1 MDDIFFR
8 YLPYYF
14 RDFADQDGRVVDIVD
29 SLSSLLEGKP
39 LGFFHFLI
47 HAPSSDGYF
56 VGNYF
61 LNHLHEE
68 SAEEGFVII
77 ADWKQFYKEQN
88 AISRTIP
95 QIKQAYF
102 SVCSADDYRNDPLA
116 FENILLTTLQDE
128 WNLLHDRQIFLPVAP
143 VSFPDS
149 IYSSE
154 ETKLSA
160 ILKTTDTPSSPP
172 YFATSPT
179 FSKTSPAFSKTSPS
193 STPLLLPTG
202 TSDYEAFSSLSS
214 LPTPLCLPPLP
225 SPCLPLIL
233 YLRLASSCLQIGGLN
248 SCAAIIGQDKDIKAL
263 ITRSK
268 ICVDENTVREKD
280 SAYKLISYPLN
291 QINDLMFFDREEND
305 TRRWPP
311 KISYK
316 IKRFIEY
323 ASSSPELDSLGDLSL
338 FVCVQ
343 VLIFESFLLCSI
355 FIYLSFIINI
365 IGIYLYLCFLGW
377 SL

>member
-1 MDDIFFR
+1 MDDILFHYFPYRFR
-8 YLPYYF
+8 N
-14 RDFADQDGRVVDIVD
+14 FADQDGRVVDIVD

-39 LGFFHFLI
+39 PGFFHFLI
-47 HAPSSDGYF
+47 HAPSSHEYF
-56 VGNYF
+56 VGKYF
-61 LNHLHEE
+61 LNNLDEE

-88 AISRTIP
+88 KKNMTIP

-102 SVCSADDYRNDPLA
+102 SVCSAEDYKNDPLA
-116 FENILLTTLQDE
+116 FENLLLTALQEE
-128 WNLLHDRQIFLPVAP
+128 WNLLHDGQLSLSVAP
-143 VSFPDS
+143 VASPDS

-160 ILKTTDTPSSPP
+160 ILKTTDAPSSPP
-172 YFATSPT
+172 YSATSPT
-179 FSKTSPAFSKTSPS
+179 FSKTSPS
-193 STPLLLPTG
+193 STPLLLPTD
-202 TSDYEAFSSLSS
+202 TSDCEAFSSLSS
-214 LPTPLCLPPLP
+214 LPTPLFLPPLP

-268 ICVDENTVREKD
+268 ICVNENTVREKD

-291 QINDLMFFDREEND
+291 QINNLMLFDREEND

-311 KISYK
+311 TISYK

-323 ASSSPELDSLGDLSL
+323 TRSASELDNLGDLSL

-343 VLIFESFLLCSI
+343 VFIFVPFFCSAVCSFKCHLLSLSLVS
-355 FIYLSFIINI
+355 FYIYA
-365 IGIYLYLCFLGW
+365 FLGGPNGE
-377 SL
+377 